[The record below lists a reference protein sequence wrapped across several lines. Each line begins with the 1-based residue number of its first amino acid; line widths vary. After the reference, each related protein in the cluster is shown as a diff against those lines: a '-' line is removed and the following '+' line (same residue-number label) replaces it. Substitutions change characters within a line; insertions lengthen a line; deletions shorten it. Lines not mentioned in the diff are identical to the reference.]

1 MKTNPLD
8 SDLFEIRSVDT
19 MMKLYDFLPCPFGQK
34 VRIVLAEKGLNYEL
48 VQIDLA
54 QGEQRRPDFL
64 RLNPFA
70 RVPVLIDEDV
80 TVYDSTIIAEYLE
93 DEYPEPPLLP
103 PVGSSAMRARAR
115 SWEDFADTSFTPQVG
130 QLMAELTKPENER
143 DASRVQR
150 LQQSVERMLNFLN
163 HELQGQEYLTEQFSV
178 ADIAFAPRL
187 VVLRDLGVEVGQNRN
202 NADAWLKRM
211 IERPSIMNIEG
222 FTSQF
227 VAGI

>member
-1 MKTNPLD
+1 
-8 SDLFEIRSVDT
+8 

-70 RVPVLIDEDV
+70 RVPVLVDEDV

-103 PVGSSAMRARAR
+103 PVGSSALRARAR

-130 QLMAELTKPENER
+130 QLMAELTKPENDR
-143 DASRVQR
+143 DPARVLR
-150 LQQSVERMLNFLN
+150 LQQSVERMLTFLN
-163 HELQGQEYLTEQFSV
+163 HELQGQEYLTGQFSV

-187 VVLRDLGVEVGQNRN
+187 VVLRDLGVEVGQHRN

-227 VAGI
+227 VAGV